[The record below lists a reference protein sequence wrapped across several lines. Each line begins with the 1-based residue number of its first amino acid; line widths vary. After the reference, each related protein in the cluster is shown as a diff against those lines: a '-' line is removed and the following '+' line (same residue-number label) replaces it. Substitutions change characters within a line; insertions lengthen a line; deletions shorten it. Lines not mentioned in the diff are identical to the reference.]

1 LNFSGVRACWPPFS
15 GGFCGWLVPHEK
27 PLRFRAGPAG
37 AAPAFM
43 DCGDMSPLSKRRPVG
58 AVQRRIRHP
67 GRTSS
72 ASALNPG
79 LNDGIPLGFYR
90 TPCLRPAFLNRHA
103 GIKARRMAMK
113 RLIVL
118 DEARARVL
126 PLKD

>member
-1 LNFSGVRACWPPFS
+1 MFANSTVAARIPSGFEFLRRPRLLGRPFQAGFA
-15 GGFCGWLVPHEK
+15 GGWFRHEK

-90 TPCLRPAFLNRHA
+90 TPLLAPCFFKSP
-103 GIKARRMAMK
+103 RRN
-113 RLIVL
+113 
-118 DEARARVL
+118 
-126 PLKD
+126 